1 MSIFNQYPYLNVNDL
16 NLDWIISHFKEF
28 IDEIG
33 SLESWRASHEQEYNN
48 LKKLVDDLYSGN
60 WSPEFVNTLVNWY
73 KDNIVDI
80 IGEMIKTVHFGL
92 TNDGYFCAHIPS
104 SWSDVHFSTI
114 TDYDSPLYG
123 HLVLEYD

>member
-16 NLDWIISHFKEF
+16 NLDWIITHFKEF
-28 IDEIG
+28 IDEID
-33 SLESWRASHEQEYNN
+33 SLESWRASHEQEYSN

-73 KDNIVDI
+73 KDNIIDI

-92 TNDGYFCAHIPS
+92 TNDGYFCAYIPA